1 MTRHWKKIMPRVSHF
16 DIPSDNP
23 ERAQKFYTEV
33 FDWKFEKWDGP
44 MDYWIVNTGSEKE
57 PGINGGLSKRI
68 PGQIGITN
76 TITVPSVDEFSKK
89 IIEKGG
95 QIIVPKMAI
104 PKVGWFAQCTDTEM
118 NAFGIIE
125 MDSKAE

>member
-1 MTRHWKKIMPRVSHF
+1 MPRVSHF

-23 ERAQKFYTEV
+23 ERAQKFYQEV
-33 FDWKFEKWDGP
+33 FNWKFEKWDGP
-44 MDYWIVNTGSEKE
+44 MDYWMIDTGSKKE

-76 TITVPSVDEFSKK
+76 TITVTSVDEFSKK

-95 QIIVPKMAI
+95 RIIIPKMAI

-118 NAFGIIE
+118 NTFGIIE
-125 MDSKAE
+125 MDSKVK